1 MRFEAFS
8 RAAAQQRS
16 DCLVIGAFERGELG
30 TERSAVDR
38 AHARAC
44 TCPVRTR

>member
-8 RAAAQQRS
+8 RRATDQRS

-30 TERSAVDR
+30 TEGSAVDR
-38 AHARAC
+38 VCAAVYARC
-44 TCPVRTR
+44 